1 MKLNVEKR
9 AAAKKSESKRIRR
22 EGNIPAVVYVRG
34 KPSEIITVKGDEF
47 NALLRKVVSGRLSTT
62 VFELSEGDG
71 KGRKAILKD
80 IQYDPVSYN
89 VDHLDFEALI
99 DDMQISVKVPIECIG
114 TADCVGVKLGGFIR
128 QVIRHLRVRCLPK
141 DLPNYFTLDVKN
153 LGLWE
158 AKRLAD
164 LELPPTIRPL
174 ADLNEVAVTIAKR

>member
-9 AAAKKSESKRIRR
+9 AGDKKSESKRLRR

-34 KPSEIITVKGDEF
+34 KESETITVNGVEF
-47 NALLRKVVSGRLSTT
+47 TALLRNVVPGRLSTT
-62 VFELSEGDG
+62 VFELAEG
-71 KGRKAILKD
+71 KSKSRKAILKD
-80 IQYDPVSYN
+80 IQYNPVNYN
-89 VDHLDFEALI
+89 VIHLDFEDLVEDAK
-99 DDMQISVKVPIECIG
+99 ISVNVPIELVG
-114 TADCVGVKLGGFIR
+114 TVDCVGVKLGGFIR

-141 DLPNYFTLDVKN
+141 DLPHYFQLDVKN

-164 LELPPTIRPL
+164 LELPQTIRPL